1 MLFSAVLLLQ
11 DFLVKAAEAELLS
24 GAAYGAG
31 RGLDAALRGQRVH
44 ISVVSSNCMLYF
56 KLSLMPCVVCLG
68 LLVPQNPKRF
78 LWLMLISDADG
89 GGVFKQWLL
98 VDSRAAVQC
107 CSANHCRSRRR

>member
-24 GAAYGAG
+24 GAAYSAG

-44 ISVVSSNCMLYF
+44 ISVMSSNCTLYF

-68 LLVPQNPKRF
+68 LLIPQNPKRF

-89 GGVFKQWLL
+89 GGVFKQRLL